1 MNLKNAMN
9 VKSKTLCKQDFDK
22 FKKPNRIK
30 KSLED
35 MKEEKRNAYEILM
48 RDKFTW
54 KEGDLEYV
62 GWEPLT
68 EDEKKLVESLKKE
81 DMETEGRK
89 S

>member
-1 MNLKNAMN
+1 M
-9 VKSKTLCKQDFDK
+9 T
-22 FKKPNRIK
+22 
-30 KSLED
+30 
-35 MKEEKRNAYEILM
+35 EEKRNAYEILM

-54 KEGDLEYV
+54 KEGDLEFV

>member
-1 MNLKNAMN
+1 
-9 VKSKTLCKQDFDK
+9 
-22 FKKPNRIK
+22 
-30 KSLED
+30 
-35 MKEEKRNAYEILM
+35 M

-54 KEGDLEYV
+54 KEGDLEFV
-62 GWEPLT
+62 GWEPLN